1 MVNNVP
7 LEMWIEAIMV
17 TGLFG
22 YVVFSIQSW
31 LEQENMLDSIERTL
45 RRTKTTEL
53 EKLVNQYEKDFP
65 TVWVKPNSQ

>member
-7 LEMWIEAIMV
+7 LEMWIEAIIV

-31 LEQENMLDSIERTL
+31 LEQDNMLDSIERTL